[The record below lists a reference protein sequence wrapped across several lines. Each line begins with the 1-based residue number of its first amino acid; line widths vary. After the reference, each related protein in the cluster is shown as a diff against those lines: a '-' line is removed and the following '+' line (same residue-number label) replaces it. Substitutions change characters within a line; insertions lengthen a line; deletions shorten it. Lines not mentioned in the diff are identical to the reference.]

1 MGGRGATSDEAGATE
16 TAAWWTHEVS
26 QVRLCCR
33 GSCAGCWGRKSGNVN
48 SVMKTVPW
56 AGAQVLVY
64 RAVKKVNEKT
74 AENSDSF
81 PALLFR
87 RSCRA
92 WVPTPLLLLLVVLCA
107 VRSPLVF
114 VGCMCRLRAQAGPV
128 SSWYASEISW
138 NLTCACTHVHVTRI
152 VAATCYGQIRCGIL
166 LQPGEAPSG
175 GGNHGRS
182 AHVRGCEL
190 GLAVSA
196 GVGRREAD

>member
-1 MGGRGATSDEAGATE
+1 MRIILIANDYQS
-16 TAAWWTHEVS
+16 HEVS

-128 SSWYASEISW
+128 SSWYASDISW
-138 NLTCACTHVHVTRI
+138 NLTCACTCACYSDRRCNMLRANTLRHL
-152 VAATCYGQIRCGIL
+152 AATRGS
-166 LQPGEAPSG
+166 PFWG
-175 GGNHGRS
+175 G
-182 AHVRGCEL
+182 
-190 GLAVSA
+190 
-196 GVGRREAD
+196 